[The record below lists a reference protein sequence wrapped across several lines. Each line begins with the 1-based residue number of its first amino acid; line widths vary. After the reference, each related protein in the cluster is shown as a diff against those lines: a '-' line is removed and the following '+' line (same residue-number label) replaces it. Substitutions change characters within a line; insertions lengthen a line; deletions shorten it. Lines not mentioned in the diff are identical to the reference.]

1 MMEAR
6 EYESYQVIGVS
17 NNVTIA
23 TLAHKDWVVFVNGQ
37 LNKDNMEWYSTPTMK
52 QVHNL
57 TGRGYF
63 PRGITLGDAT
73 SSLIVID
80 GSYANDEKLIAHEYG
95 HALGYG
101 HTHAPTTMNPVSNM
115 RLYDAEKLVPKFRA
129 DFPEL
134 AQSIKQTK
142 PLQIPTP
149 LLTAGLL
156 FFFLRG

>member
-1 MMEAR
+1 MEAR

-80 GSYANDEKLIAHEYG
+80 GSYANDEKLIANENV
-95 HALGYG
+95 HALG
-101 HTHAPTTMNPVSNM
+101 
-115 RLYDAEKLVPKFRA
+115 
-129 DFPEL
+129 
-134 AQSIKQTK
+134 
-142 PLQIPTP
+142 
-149 LLTAGLL
+149 
-156 FFFLRG
+156 